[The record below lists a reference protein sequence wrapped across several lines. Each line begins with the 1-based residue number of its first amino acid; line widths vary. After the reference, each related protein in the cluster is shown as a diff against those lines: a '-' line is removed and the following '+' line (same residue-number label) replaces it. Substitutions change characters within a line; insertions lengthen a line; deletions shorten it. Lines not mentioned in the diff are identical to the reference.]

1 MMKASKYLTKT
12 HVCLLSLA
20 YPRMT
25 QVVSGESGGEKENT
39 EENAVDHTVFGGRHN
54 DAEVCI
60 CIMCAYVYTSSAGGT
75 ATRRSKLLPPPT
87 TPYHP
92 RPPSYHPHTTPYHPY
107 QVEKEQT
114 KLLRAIS
121 QRLEKIEGK
130 LDEQQQEI
138 ASLHSEQQQPSHT
151 SLPQTSPLQPT
162 SSRSPT
168 KCKASDAASVLAA
181 GLEVK
186 RTATAAKKPAGR
198 SWAGLLGQVS
208 APKDPVCSYLLTIDN
223 T

>member
-1 MMKASKYLTKT
+1 MCIHLRRVARRRGGASCY
-12 HVCLLSLA
+12 H
-20 YPRMT
+20 P
-25 QVVSGESGGEKENT
+25 
-39 EENAVDHTVFGGRHN
+39 
-54 DAEVCI
+54 
-60 CIMCAYVYTSSAGGT
+60 
-75 ATRRSKLLPPPT
+75 LPPPT
-87 TPYHP
+87 TPD
-92 RPPSYHPHTTPYHPY
+92 HPHTTLIPPLTYHPY

-168 KCKASDAASVLAA
+168 KCKARDAASVLAA